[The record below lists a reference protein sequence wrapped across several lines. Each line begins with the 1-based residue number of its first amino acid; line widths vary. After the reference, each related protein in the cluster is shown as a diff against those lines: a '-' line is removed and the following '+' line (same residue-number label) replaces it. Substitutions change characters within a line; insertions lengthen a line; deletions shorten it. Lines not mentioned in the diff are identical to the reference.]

1 MYSNGEEV
9 EVWTGITSSQK
20 FLFFKIF
27 VFNATSSS
35 KRVFL
40 HSQNCLIKSDDGMYT
55 AVVGDFGLAEKIPT
69 NL

>member
-20 FLFFKIF
+20 VFFLFL
-27 VFNATSSS
+27 FNATSSS

>member
-20 FLFFKIF
+20 FFFF
-27 VFNATSSS
+27 FFNATSSS

>member
-20 FLFFKIF
+20 FFFYFLF
-27 VFNATSSS
+27 FNATSSS

>member
-20 FLFFKIF
+20 FFLVFF
-27 VFNATSSS
+27 FNATSSS

>member
-20 FLFFKIF
+20 FF
-27 VFNATSSS
+27 FNATSSS

>member
-20 FLFFKIF
+20 FFFF
-27 VFNATSSS
+27 FNATSSS

>member
-20 FLFFKIF
+20 FFFF